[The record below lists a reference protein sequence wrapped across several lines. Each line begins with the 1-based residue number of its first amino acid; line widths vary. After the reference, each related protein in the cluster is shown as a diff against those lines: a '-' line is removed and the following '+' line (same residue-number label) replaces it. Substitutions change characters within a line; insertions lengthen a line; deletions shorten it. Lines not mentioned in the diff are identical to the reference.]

1 MGQLPTQKKTPSKIK
16 ALLGLNRY
24 LKTFLIPL
32 DAAADAAIHKKM
44 FEPCTA
50 TLTILNE
57 EINDIIKIVKLLEEP
72 GLLIKGISETIK
84 NDKKNKNKKE
94 DFLECY

>member
-1 MGQLPTQKKTPSKIK
+1 
-16 ALLGLNRY
+16 
-24 LKTFLIPL
+24 
-32 DAAADAAIHKKM
+32 M

-57 EINDIIKIVKLLEEP
+57 EINGIIKIVKLLEEP

-84 NDKKNKNKKE
+84 NDKKKQKQKGGFLGMLLGSLGASLWGNLLTNKGTIRAGE
-94 DFLECY
+94 GTIRAGQTF

>member
-1 MGQLPTQKKTPSKIK
+1 
-16 ALLGLNRY
+16 
-24 LKTFLIPL
+24 
-32 DAAADAAIHKKM
+32 M

>member
-1 MGQLPTQKKTPSKIK
+1 
-16 ALLGLNRY
+16 
-24 LKTFLIPL
+24 
-32 DAAADAAIHKKM
+32 M

-84 NDKKNKNKKE
+84 NDKKNKNKK

>member
-1 MGQLPTQKKTPSKIK
+1 
-16 ALLGLNRY
+16 
-24 LKTFLIPL
+24 
-32 DAAADAAIHKKM
+32 M

-84 NDKKNKNKKE
+84 NDKKKQKQKGGFLGMLLGSLGASLWGNLLTNKGTIRAGE
-94 DFLECY
+94 GTIRAGQTF